1 MVSREGERQRRRG
14 GNREE
19 KKEEGGERGTK
30 RKHQNIKAQANRKR
44 GRKLNSQ
51 KLAKWQRKFHLM
63 FDINKLRAPIKRSR
77 TIEWIKN
84 KRV

>member
-1 MVSREGERQRRRG
+1 MVSREGERQRRKG
-14 GNREE
+14 GNREG
-19 KKEEGGERGTK
+19 KKEEGERGTK
-30 RKHQNIKAQANRKR
+30 GNTRASKHRQIGR

-77 TIEWIKN
+77 TFEWIKN